1 MITMEV
7 DVMKRGWKVLLLCIL
22 VPLLVGGLSGWLT
35 RGSME
40 AFEQMNK
47 PPLAPPGWLFPV
59 VWTVLFLLMGLAS
72 YLVLALGEDRQ
83 EVEQAIRVYGIQLAV
98 NFFWS
103 ILFFNLGLCYAA
115 FVWLVLLWGLVLI
128 TAVRFFRIVPLA
140 GYLLIPYILW
150 ITFAGYLNLSIC
162 LLN

>member
-1 MITMEV
+1 
-7 DVMKRGWKVLLLCIL
+7 MKKGWKTLLICIAI
-22 VPLLVGGLSGWLT
+22 PLAVGGLAGWLT

-59 VWTVLFLLMGLAS
+59 VWTVLFVLMGLAS
-72 YLVLALGEDRQ
+72 YLVYTSGAKQ
-83 EVEQAIRVYGIQLAV
+83 AEVERALQVYGLQLVV

-103 ILFFNLGLCYAA
+103 ILFFNLSLCFAA
-115 FVWLVLLWGLVLI
+115 FVWLILLWVLVLI
-128 TAVRFFRIVPLA
+128 TTVRFHEISKLA
-140 GYLLIPYILW
+140 GYLLIPYFLW
-150 ITFAGYLNLSIC
+150 VTFAGYLNLSIC